1 MSLYFVHIRPY
12 FQGFV
17 SRSEDEEG
25 TILVRFYDIKPGKI
39 VRENVIYIGGAVPC
53 PELQV
58 GSKYQY
64 HGQGTK
70 SVIPIICV
78 HVTHMFDCLDCTEIQ
93 KILWA
98 ILVLVCFI
106 ASFARSAK
114 QVDSKLQSSFER
126 SSFYGRE

>member
-1 MSLYFVHIRPY
+1 M
-12 FQGFV
+12 

-64 HGQGTK
+64 HCQETK
-70 SVIPIICV
+70 SVVPIICV
-78 HVTHMFDCLDCTEIQ
+78 HITHMFDCSDCTEIQ
-93 KILWA
+93 KISGA
-98 ILVLVCFI
+98 ILVVYFI
-106 ASFARSAK
+106 FEHIHHHMRQFCISYFQSAL
-114 QVDSKLQSSFER
+114 SEF
-126 SSFYGRE
+126 